1 MYTGFQSKHFVAV
14 ELVDGLVH
22 YSYDVG
28 RGPRVMR
35 VSQPGPVHD
44 NRWHTVEV
52 LQPSPFEHILRVD
65 NASKADIIHDV
76 RSTYLDV
83 DEKLYFGGVP
93 EGTYDSLPK
102 QVVLCFIQAMKIIT
116 SDMCPLSHETIGD
129 RMLVDI
135 LVDVNCLVL
144 ENNHCGLLQSI
155 LSDYCKQ
162 PQGCLVL
169 SYSNVCC
176 YHVS

>member
-1 MYTGFQSKHFVAV
+1 MYTGSQSKHFVAV

-52 LQPSPFEHILRVD
+52 LQPSPYEHILRVD
-65 NASKADIIHDV
+65 NASKADVIHDV

-83 DEKLYFGGVP
+83 DEMLYFGGVP
-93 EGTYDSLPK
+93 DRMYNYLPK
-102 QVVLCFIQAMKIIT
+102 QVILRFVQATKI
-116 SDMCPLSHETIGD
+116 
-129 RMLVDI
+129 
-135 LVDVNCLVL
+135 N
-144 ENNHCGLLQSI
+144 
-155 LSDYCKQ
+155 Y
-162 PQGCLVL
+162 
-169 SYSNVCC
+169 
-176 YHVS
+176 

>member
-1 MYTGFQSKHFVAV
+1 MLYAGSQSKHFVAI

-35 VSQPGPVHD
+35 VSQPGPLHD

-65 NASKADIIHDV
+65 NSSKADIIHDV
-76 RSTYLDV
+76 RATYLDI

-93 EGTYDSLPK
+93 ESMFGSLPK
-102 QVVLCFIQAMKIIT
+102 QVT
-116 SDMCPLSHETIGD
+116 P
-129 RMLVDI
+129 
-135 LVDVNCLVL
+135 CLVS
-144 ENNHCGLLQSI
+144 GR
-155 LSDYCKQ
+155 K
-162 PQGCLVL
+162 
-169 SYSNVCC
+169 
-176 YHVS
+176 